1 MTTNSFNDNGYVLV
15 KNALNLDIVNV
26 ITQYALFDEMQNF
39 SPDGVQVPN
48 AHSRYADPAMES
60 ILLHLHSTME
70 KNTGLELDPTYS
82 FYRVYREGDE
92 LVKHKDRESCEV
104 SCTLS
109 FNFSYDMESY
119 TWPIYMDGTECS
131 MKPGDMVIY
140 RGCDLDHWRESFFPP
155 NKNDWHVQGFFHYV
169 DKNGPYRDFKYD
181 KRNSIGEI
189 NKTNSPQK
197 NYLTFY

>member
-1 MTTNSFNDNGYVLV
+1 MTTNSFKSKGYTLV
-15 KNALNLDIVNV
+15 KKALDIDVVNI

-60 ILLHLHSTME
+60 VLLHLHEVME

-82 FYRVYREGDE
+82 FYRVYRENDE
-92 LVKHKDRESCEV
+92 LVAHKDRESCEI

-109 FNFSYDMESY
+109 FNYSYNADEY
-119 TWPIYMDGTECS
+119 TWPIYMEGNPCTLE
-131 MKPGDMVIY
+131 PGDLVVY
-140 RGCDLDHWRESFFPP
+140 RGCELEHWRDKFTPP
-155 NKNDWHVQGFFHYV
+155 SNDDWHVQGFFHYV
-169 DKNGPYRDFKYD
+169 DKNGPYADFRYD

-189 NKTNSPQK
+189 RTKKSYISYSK
-197 NYLTFY
+197 